1 VSCER
6 LITLQPVDMQLDKPR
21 PAGGRNCPY
30 AVNEREADSVVWMP
44 VIQRV
49 VSLGAFAVW
58 AAPKPR
64 VHLGRH
70 N

>member
-1 VSCER
+1 
-6 LITLQPVDMQLDKPR
+6 MQLDKPG

-49 VSLGAFAVW
+49 VSLAHSLCGQRRSRVCIL
-58 AAPKPR
+58 AATTDC
-64 VHLGRH
+64 
-70 N
+70 